1 MIHVCYGLYDKTG
14 HYSKFT
20 GTSMLSI
27 FENTAAPANS
37 ITVHI
42 LHDNTLTQENI
53 NNFIYIAGRYN
64 QRVKFHNV
72 ETLCADKIKYLR
84 DNLEKYVNSR
94 FSIGAFYRLLVSK
107 SFFHPDNVQK
117 IIYLDSDTI
126 VNLDIQELW
135 NYPMQNFTVAAVPEL
150 LATHNHMIIKKF
162 LLESQKVRVEDY
174 FCSGI
179 MTLNLDKLDE
189 NFFKKGVDWLI
200 FHPQCASPDQD
211 ILNNFFANGYCKLPE
226 KFDSFVLALRLV
238 KDMTLTERIYH
249 YAGNTAVTF
258 DMKDPY
264 TRLFFEHFVKTPW
277 FNFDLI
283 GNAYDFTRQM
293 YNERQKILLQ
303 LANILHDKQRA
314 FLFSK
319 ENEEAMR
326 YIFKINDAE
335 EVIIS
340 DDANF
345 GEKLFNSMKN
355 SQGKKVFFLL
365 TDYYSS
371 IQPQLSNAGFVEN
384 QDFINVMWFMS
395 ETYGL
400 PLETYPFLKAL

>member
-27 FENTAAPANS
+27 FENTFAPANS

-42 LHDNTLTQENI
+42 LHDNTLTQENK
-53 NNFIYIAGRYN
+53 NNFIYIAGRYGQN
-64 QRVKFHNV
+64 VKFHNI
-72 ETLCADKIKYLR
+72 EELCADKLQFLR
-84 DNLEKYVNSR
+84 EKLEKVFHSR
-94 FSIGAFYRLLVSK
+94 FSVGTFYRLMMSK
-107 SFFHPDNVQK
+107 NFFYPENISK

-135 NYPMQNFTVAAVPEL
+135 NYPMQNYTLAAVPEL
-150 LATHNHMIIKKF
+150 LATHNHMIVNKYLIN
-162 LLESQKVRVEDY
+162 SGKVNIEDY
-174 FCSGI
+174 FCAGI
-179 MTLNLDKLDE
+179 IILDINKINK
-189 NFFKKGVDWLI
+189 NFFYEGVQWLAD
-200 FHPQCASPDQD
+200 HPQSQSYDQD

-384 QDFINVMWFMS
+384 KDFINVMWFMS

-400 PLETYPFLKAL
+400 PFETYPFLKAL